1 MQGMNKF
8 LHLIFLLFAFG
19 LVSSCEDDDD
29 DDRDDGPSSLSISVA
44 LRANNSAQYPGSV
57 FQLNDSTE
65 ILLETIRFYYSYLR
79 LVDEEG
85 DTLWLADYGF
95 FDLEEPVQ
103 GMEDRRSIRYNVP
116 EGEYVAL
123 MLNVGL
129 DSAQNATDPSSVPL
143 EDPLSAAYG
152 MFWTWAS
159 QYRFVMVEGRVNA
172 PGMIGSSDDQAFSY
186 HPGNNDLYQRDLVIP
201 IDLEAD
207 DGASVWLPLVFDAD
221 TWFDGPGGSID
232 PFLETTA
239 HGSPQDRPLALKFI
253 RNFSASVR

>member
-123 MLNVGL
+123 MLNARNIRVL
-129 DSAQNATDPSSVPL
+129 SS
-143 EDPLSAAYG
+143 S
-152 MFWTWAS
+152 
-159 QYRFVMVEGRVNA
+159 
-172 PGMIGSSDDQAFSY
+172 
-186 HPGNNDLYQRDLVIP
+186 
-201 IDLEAD
+201 
-207 DGASVWLPLVFDAD
+207 
-221 TWFDGPGGSID
+221 
-232 PFLETTA
+232 
-239 HGSPQDRPLALKFI
+239 
-253 RNFSASVR
+253 